1 MGPRAFPFGKVC
13 LILRCNVNH
22 LQRIIQYPLTTFCMQ
37 PKFFSQFNSPI
48 RSVIFDLGGVIL
60 PIDYQLT
67 LNKFEDIGFENFQ
80 QTFTQAAQNQTF
92 DLLDKGLI
100 DPAAFRNEIR
110 RLAAKEIPDTDI
122 DAAWNAMLLDF
133 IPSRLRVLEQVK
145 RCCNT
150 YLLSNTNE
158 IHYDV
163 YIKQL
168 FAKTGLESL
177 SQFFNKEYY
186 SHLIHLRKPDAASFE
201 LILRENNL
209 TASETLFID
218 DTLQHVQGAQR
229 VGLKAYHLK
238 VNEGESIEALF
249 ADIL

>member
-1 MGPRAFPFGKVC
+1 
-13 LILRCNVNH
+13 
-22 LQRIIQYPLTTFCMQ
+22 MQ
-37 PKFFSQFNSPI
+37 PQFFKQFNTPI

-67 LNKFEDIGFENFQ
+67 NKKFQEIGFTNFHE
-80 QTFTQAAQNQTF
+80 TFTQSVQNHTF

-100 DPAAFRNEIR
+100 APAAFRDEIR
-110 RLAAKEIPDTDI
+110 KLAAKDITDAHI
-122 DAAWNAMLLDF
+122 DEAWNAMLLDF
-133 IPSRLRVLEQVK
+133 IPSRLHVLEQVK
-145 RCCNT
+145 KCCNT

-168 FAKTGLESL
+168 HAQTGLPSL

-186 SHLIHLRKPDAASFE
+186 SHHIHLRKPDAEAFE

-209 TASETLFID
+209 NPAETLFID
-218 DTLQHVQGAQR
+218 DTLQHVEGARR
-229 VGLKAYHLK
+229 VGLNAYHLH
-238 VNEGESIEALF
+238 VNEGETIEALF